1 MVDNAQGRPVFFTL
15 LCCTVIFS
23 CGGSSEKEFRAGAAA
38 VDVTPKVWPL
48 PMVGSFSYRPADSA
62 HDPLHSRALVL
73 DDGSLQLA
81 VAVVDSCYIPRSI
94 LDEAKSRA
102 SKAIGMLTSRMLIAA
117 THTHT
122 APPPA
127 PGVGLRGPEA
137 KAHATNEALYSE
149 QLIQGIADS
158 ITRAHARLE
167 PAAIGWALTEVS
179 DEVFNRRWFM
189 KEGTIPPDPYGGTTD
204 RVRMNPPRADPNL
217 IRPAGPTDPQV
228 AVLSIRTAEGE
239 PLALLANYSLHYV
252 GAIPPGRVSAD
263 YFGEFAAAIAQ
274 ELSAPADFV
283 GILSNGAGGDINNI
297 DFTKPRPRREPFEQ
311 VRKVAWKVAYAV
323 AEACRTIDYEH
334 WVELSMAEHEM
345 KLALRRPTRDV
356 YARSQKLLESVSPAN
371 YMRPHIYAR
380 WAVDLHEGPD
390 TTNVKLQAVRIG
402 NLGIVA
408 LPFET
413 FVEIGLDLKSKS
425 PLQPTFIIE
434 LANGA
439 EKYLPTP
446 EQHELGGYE
455 TWLGTNRVE
464 KQASVKLTQA
474 LLDLLTSV
482 APNRP

>member
-1 MVDNAQGRPVFFTL
+1 MENNARRRPALLTL
-15 LCCTVIFS
+15 LCCTAVFS
-23 CGGSSEKEFRAGAAA
+23 CGGPPEKEFRAGAAA
-38 VDVTPKVWPL
+38 VDVTPQAWPL
-48 PMVGSFSYRPADSA
+48 PMVGSFRYRPAESA
-62 HDPLHSRALVL
+62 HDPLHARALVL

-81 VAVVDSCYIPRSI
+81 LALVDSCYIPRSV

-102 SKAIGMLTSRMLIAA
+102 GKATGMPASRMLIAA

-137 KAHATNEALYSE
+137 EAHTANEALYSE
-149 QLIQGIADS
+149 QLIQGIADA
-158 ITRAHARLE
+158 IARAHARLE
-167 PAAIGWALTEVS
+167 PAAIGWALTAVP

-189 KEGTIPPDPYGGTTD
+189 KEGAIPPDPYGGVTD

-228 AVLSIRTAEGE
+228 AVLSIRTAGGE

-252 GAIPPGRVSAD
+252 GAIPPGQVSAD

-274 ELSAPADFV
+274 KLSAPASFV
-283 GILSNGAGGDINNI
+283 GILSNGASGDVNNI

-311 VRKVAWKVAYAV
+311 VRRVARKVADAV
-323 AEACRTIDYEH
+323 AEACRTIDYEPRM
-334 WVELSMAEHEM
+334 ELAMAERELQ
-345 KLALRRPTRDV
+345 LALRKPTREA
-356 YARSQKLLESVSPAN
+356 YARSRKLLASVSPAD
-371 YMRPHIYAR
+371 YARPHIYAR
-380 WAVDLHEGPD
+380 WAVDLQEGPA
-390 TTNVKLQAVRIG
+390 TTDIKLQAVRIG
-402 NLGIVA
+402 DLGIAA

-413 FVEIGLDLKSKS
+413 FVEIGLELKRKS
-425 PLQPTFIIE
+425 PLQPTFVIE

-446 EQHELGGYE
+446 EQHALGGYE
-455 TWLGTNRVE
+455 TWLGTNQVE
-464 KQASVKLTQA
+464 KQAAVKVSQA
-474 LLDLLTSV
+474 LLDLLASV